1 MDLPARFGKYELIE
15 HLATGGMAEVFL
27 ARSFG
32 AEGFEKRLVIKRIL
46 PGLADNPRFVSM
58 FVKEAKISAGLRHP
72 NIVQIFELGKVGDDP
87 YIAME
92 HIHGHDL
99 TRLMRQLRK
108 REERMPVPLAL
119 YAVAS
124 LLRGLAHAHAA
135 TDSDGAPLNLVH
147 RDISPHNVLVSFQGE
162 VKLFDFGIARLVG
175 EATRPTAGQ
184 PGGGKFAYM
193 SPEQARGERVD
204 RRSDLFS
211 AGVVLYELLVGHKL
225 YRGDDAAEKLA
236 RVQRGVV
243 PDPRPLNPHIT
254 DPLWAALSRL
264 LAGSPDARPAS
275 AEEAEEELWAVL
287 YGMGER
293 ADASTM
299 SAFMRAVC
307 GAEQALGGVV
317 DLAGLARDLRRLEG
331 DLSNPTR
338 SEADRSISTLADA
351 APPVD
356 SGLDR
361 RPRLPPGERKSVVVV
376 TAEVVGL
383 TDLSANFDPAQVV
396 RGHLRFLRR
405 ARRAVGR
412 FGGHLDSWQD
422 DTLVVLFGVPRAHE
436 LDLERALACALE
448 LVRLAAGMERHGL
461 KMGLCVGVHRGA
473 ITVGARHNRRG
484 LRYLPMGDTTK
495 LARWLCYEADVGE
508 VLVSDEA
515 ARLAHEAYAFQPGP
529 ALKVKGR
536 RTATSSARLLGRRRR
551 AEGPRGAWLPR
562 QGELDQVRDALE
574 HLRDGGSG
582 LLVVDGPP
590 GTGKTR
596 LVRELRARARA
607 RGVPMFIG
615 RSVPYGSHG
624 PGGVFKDL
632 VADIIGLDGR
642 EPPGE
647 VRERVERLSQ
657 LGLTDADVRV
667 VGALFAI
674 EPGDRPVLGA
684 GASLPRVARRVVL
697 GLAAAQPIIVALE
710 DTQHLSEDEID
721 LLANVIDGTREA
733 PVLFLVTA
741 RDGAPPALG
750 TPDWRVCLQALDR
763 EQQHELVL
771 SLLPEA
777 LGPARVVSE
786 ALLDVLDARAHGNP
800 LYVEAMVD
808 ALARDAR
815 ITVHAG
821 EARLVDPDRAVQLP
835 SGLDGLI
842 AARVDSLPPALK
854 EALQLAAIIGTE
866 LQTELLA
873 ASLRLDDPDA
883 VVTSLVDGGLLA
895 RDEEVSGRLQFAN
908 LFVWEAVRTSTLDA
922 RRRDLHALVAEG
934 LRALAKGSLDTV
946 REPLARHCAGAGAFV
961 EAAEHIERAGDLLH
975 RQQLMAEAGTCWD
988 KAVGWLGAAR
998 RSGSRPSIPVD
1009 REARIRIKA
1018 GAAWSVAGAPA
1029 RAEMHLQVAL
1039 DLVDEGAGRSV
1050 EAEAQLELGRLYRS
1064 QARIQLARLHLELAL
1079 QAAQGSIGQADWARP
1094 VAVGALEGLGM
1105 LGYDCGENDAA
1116 VEHFR
1121 QAVALAEGHPRLHA
1135 GALHGLALR
1144 YVREGQEARALSMLE
1159 AARSEAQ
1166 GAEDR
1171 ILVGRIVNNVG
1182 IVHHGAGRYREA
1194 LDCFRESMGIREG
1207 LGYHN
1212 GVAINLHNIG
1222 DAWLRLGDRGR
1233 AWAAFHKS
1241 RDLCATS
1248 RWDRG
1253 VAMNEVFLAW
1263 LEVEEADEAVS
1274 WATAFGRLESATAR
1288 ARELADP
1295 DTALTGAWLQGRA
1308 LAAHGD
1314 GAAAHVVLADA
1325 LAEAHELD
1333 AGPLVRDLERCLE
1346 GVAGGA

>member
-1 MDLPARFGKYELIE
+1 M
-15 HLATGGMAEVFL
+15 
-27 ARSFG
+27 
-32 AEGFEKRLVIKRIL
+32 
-46 PGLADNPRFVSM
+46 
-58 FVKEAKISAGLRHP
+58 
-72 NIVQIFELGKVGDDP
+72 
-87 YIAME
+87 
-92 HIHGHDL
+92 
-99 TRLMRQLRK
+99 
-108 REERMPVPLAL
+108 
-119 YAVAS
+119 
-124 LLRGLAHAHAA
+124 
-135 TDSDGAPLNLVH
+135 
-147 RDISPHNVLVSFQGE
+147 
-162 VKLFDFGIARLVG
+162 
-175 EATRPTAGQ
+175 
-184 PGGGKFAYM
+184 
-193 SPEQARGERVD
+193 
-204 RRSDLFS
+204 
-211 AGVVLYELLVGHKL
+211 
-225 YRGDDAAEKLA
+225 
-236 RVQRGVV
+236 
-243 PDPRPLNPHIT
+243 
-254 DPLWAALSRL
+254 
-264 LAGSPDARPAS
+264 
-275 AEEAEEELWAVL
+275 
-287 YGMGER
+287 
-293 ADASTM
+293 
-299 SAFMRAVC
+299 
-307 GAEQALGGVV
+307 V

-331 DLSNPTR
+331 DLSDPTG
-338 SEADRSISTLADA
+338 SGADRSLATSPGVTAGSD
-351 APPVD
+351 PGV
-356 SGLDR
+356 SR
-361 RPRLPPGERKSVVVV
+361 RPRLAPGERKSVVVV

-383 TDLSANFDPAQVV
+383 TDLSANFDPEQVV

-412 FGGHLDSWQD
+412 FGGTLDSWQD

-473 ITVGARHNRRG
+473 ITVGARRHRRG

-515 ARLAHEAYAFQPGP
+515 ARLAQEAYAFQPGP
-529 ALKVKGR
+529 SLRVKGR
-536 RTATSSARLLGRRRR
+536 RGAAGSARLLGRRRR
-551 AEGPRGAWLPR
+551 SEGPRGAWLPR

-574 HLRDGGSG
+574 HLRDGNSG

-607 RGVPMFIG
+607 RGVPMFTG

-642 EPPGE
+642 EPRDE
-647 VRERVERLSQ
+647 VRQRVERLSQ
-657 LGLTDADVRV
+657 LGLGDADIRV

-674 EPGDRPVLGA
+674 EPGDRPVPGA
-684 GASLPRVARRVVL
+684 GASLPRVARRVVQ
-697 GLAAAQPIIVALE
+697 GLAAAQPVIVALE
-710 DTQHLSEDEID
+710 DTHHLSEDEVD
-721 LLANVIDGTREA
+721 LLADLIAGTREA

-741 RDGAPPALG
+741 RDAAPPALG
-750 TPDWRVCLQALDR
+750 APDWRVGLQALDR

-771 SLLPEA
+771 SLLPES
-777 LGPARVVSE
+777 LGPARAV
-786 ALLDVLDARAHGNP
+786 AAPLLDVLDDRAHGNP

-815 ITVHAG
+815 ISVVGG
-821 EARLVDPDRAVQLP
+821 EAQLVDPDRAVQLP
-835 SGLDGLI
+835 PGLDGLI
-842 AARVDSLPPALK
+842 AARVDALPAALK
-854 EALQLAAIIGTE
+854 ETLQLAAIIGTE
-866 LQTELLA
+866 LQTDLLA
-873 ASLRLDDPDA
+873 ASLELDDPDA
-883 VVTSLVDGGLLA
+883 VVASLVDGWLLS
-895 RDEEVSGRLQFAN
+895 RDDGAPGRLRFAN

-922 RRRDLHALVAEG
+922 RRRDLHALVAAG
-934 LRALAKGSLDTV
+934 LRALAGDALDAV

-961 EAAEHIERAGDLLH
+961 EAAEHIEQAGDRLH

-1018 GAAWSVAGAPA
+1018 GSAWSVAGAPA

-1039 DLVDEGAGRSV
+1039 DLADEGAGRSV
-1050 EAEAQLELGRLYRS
+1050 EAQAQLELGRLYRS
-1064 QARIQLARLHLELAL
+1064 QARLQLARLHLELAL
-1079 QAAQGSIGQADWARP
+1079 QAATGCVGRADWARP

-1105 LGYDCGENDAA
+1105 LGYDCGENDVAA
-1116 VEHFR
+1116 DHFR
-1121 QAVALAEGHPRLHA
+1121 EAVALAEGHPGLHA

-1144 YVREGQEARALSMLE
+1144 HVRDGQQTLALPMLRAARDE
-1159 AARSEAQ
+1159 AAAS
-1166 GAEDR
+1166 GDR

-1182 IVHHGAGRYREA
+1182 IVHYGAGRYREA

-1233 AWAAFHKS
+1233 AWAAFSKS
-1241 RDLCATS
+1241 RDLCAAS

-1263 LEVEEADEAVS
+1263 LDLDEAEEA
-1274 WATAFGRLESATAR
+1274 ATWSEAFGRLQAATAR

-1314 GAAAHVVLADA
+1314 TSAARAVLADA
-1325 LAEAHELD
+1325 LTEARELD
-1333 AGPLVRDLERCLE
+1333 AGPLVRDLERSLAS
-1346 GVAGGA
+1346 VSVGA